1 VDLTTDQKGSVA
13 EMAIALAAAKLRLS
27 VYSPVT
33 QGTRCDLII
42 EAGEKLFR
50 VQCKWAVRQ
59 GAVVMI
65 RCRTCRRART
75 GLVHRLYSVDEID
88 LIAGYCAELDRC
100 YAIPFAD
107 YYRRGAIHLR
117 LTPTRNNQRHGIL
130 WAEDFEFER
139 LDWAHPGAIAQL
151 GERQRGTL
159 EVAGSSPAGSTSE
172 AAE

>member
-1 VDLTTDQKGSVA
+1 VELTTDQKGTVA
-13 EMAIALAAAKLRLS
+13 EMAIAMAAAKLRLS
-27 VYSPVT
+27 VYTPVT

-42 EAGEKLFR
+42 EAGERLFR

-59 GAVVMI
+59 GAVVII
-65 RCRTCRRART
+65 RCRRCRRART
-75 GLVHRLYSVDEID
+75 GLVHRSYGEID

-107 YYRRGAIHLR
+107 YFRRGAIHLR
-117 LTPTRNNQRHGIL
+117 LMPTRNNQKLGIL
-130 WAEDFEFER
+130 WAENFEFER
-139 LDWAHPGAIAQL
+139 LNWAHPGAIAQL

-172 AAE
+172 AV